1 MLVDASDKIK
11 EQGLVVSYSQIK
23 KDIGQ
28 RLAEYIGVK
37 SEDLPKVM
45 IVDFTASEDIAKFT
59 LREEI
64 SVDSMVAFAGQW
76 KNKELKKEF
85 KSAEVPAEPYDGN
98 VRVLVGKNFEEVVY
112 QDEKDV
118 LVEFY
123 APWCGHCKKLV
134 PVYEEVAKKYR
145 GFENLIIAK
154 VDSTENEIENIAIQG
169 FPTLKFFK
177 RGSKTPVEY
186 SSGRD
191 AESFS
196 KFLLENVEG
205 LKEFTES
212 SQTAETT
219 EEKKE
224 DL

>member
-1 MLVDASDKIK
+1 M
-11 EQGLVVSYSQIK
+11 
-23 KDIGQ
+23 
-28 RLAEYIGVK
+28 AEYIGVK
-37 SEDLPKVM
+37 ADDLPKVM
-45 IVDFTASEDIAKFT
+45 IVDFTANEDISKFT
-59 LREEI
+59 LRNDI
-64 SVDSMVAFAGQW
+64 TVDNMVEFATQW

-85 KSAEVPAEPYDGN
+85 KSAEVPAESHDGN
-98 VRVLVGKNFEEVVY
+98 VRVLVGKNFQEVVY
-112 QDEKDV
+112 ESGKDV

-123 APWCGHCKKLV
+123 APWCGHCKKLT
-134 PVYEEVAKKYR
+134 PIYEEVAKKYR
-145 GFENLIIAK
+145 AFDDLIIAK
-154 VDSTENEIENIAIQG
+154 VDSTENEIEGIAIQG

-177 RGSKTPVEY
+177 RGNKTPIEY

-212 SQTAETT
+212 ADKSETAT